1 MEFGLIGERLPH
13 SFSKEI
19 HARCADYDYRL
30 TELAPDEIDGFLKAK
45 NFKAINVTIP
55 YKQMVI
61 PYLDEIDTSARAD
74 LSGYT
79 DEDEVSRYARTAM
92 EWAVSEGII
101 SGMTADTLAP
111 AGVAS
116 RAQIATIISRFVPKY
131 LW

>member
-1 MEFGLIGERLPH
+1 MTIDNPF
-13 SFSKEI
+13 
-19 HARCADYDYRL
+19 ADVESGRFYTNAVLWAYDMGITTGVDSTHFDPNGTLVRQAMV
-30 TELAPDEIDGFLKAK
+30 TFLMRFAD
-45 NFKAINVTIP
+45 TI
-55 YKQMVI
+55 Q
-61 PYLDEIDTSARAD
+61 IDTSARAD

-79 DEDEVSRYARTAM
+79 DEDQVSRYARTAM